1 MNSLSNPQRT
11 THDPPNDGV
20 LHPAAVFI
28 YQYYLR
34 ISVISLAVLAPCLWH
49 RRIAAGDLGSHVYN
63 AWLAQLIHQGAA
75 PGLSIAHPWTNVLFD
90 FQLSAVAPLL
100 GWTAA
105 QIIAV
110 AVTVLIFFWG
120 GFALAFA
127 ASGRPPWHLVPCLA
141 MVTYGWTLE
150 MGFLNYFLALG
161 LATVGLAILWKGTRW
176 ELLIPLAL
184 APLIVL
190 ANPLGLVWMLGAAA
204 YVRLYQN
211 LPRRFAV
218 AVPLAAAAALFGL
231 HRYLWTHYTVVR
243 SSEPFYF
250 FNGADQ
256 LFLFGNRYRIPAEAW
271 LSFAVICIAADL
283 ILRRREKGVWEKY
296 AVALQLYLLLA
307 AVIVLLPDELRL
319 PQLTVGL
326 SLLTPR
332 VTSLSAICLIC
343 VLATMHPKKWHL
355 AGFTAIALVF
365 FIFLYQDTRKLNRM
379 EQQIERLVHTL
390 PPNQRVV
397 GTIPKPMDSRVLIDH
412 MLDRACIGWC
422 FSYGN
427 YEPASQAFRIRA
439 QQKNPEVL
447 ADGQDAADTQAGEY
461 EVRPEDLPLYQIGF
475 CAPQQTD
482 LCIRPLQPG
491 EQNGGG
497 QTTEDN
503 DSN

>member
-1 MNSLSNPQRT
+1 MSSMSNPQQT
-11 THDPPNDGV
+11 TPDPQPQGI
-20 LHPAAVFI
+20 LRPTAVFLHENWI
-28 YQYYLR
+28 RLA
-34 ISVISLAVLAPCLWH
+34 VISLAVLTPCLWH
-49 RRIAAGDLGSHVYN
+49 RRISAGDLGSHVYN
-63 AWLAQLIHQGAA
+63 AWLAQLIHQAKA

-90 FQLSAVAPLL
+90 LQLTALAPLL

-110 AVTVLIFFWG
+110 GVSVLIFFWG
-120 GFALAFA
+120 AFALAFA
-127 ASGRPPWHLVPCLA
+127 ASSRPPWYLVPALA

-161 LATVGLAILWKGTRW
+161 LGTVGLAILWKGKRW

-190 ANPLGLVWMLGAAA
+190 ANPLGLAWMLGAAA
-204 YVRLYQN
+204 YIRLYAK
-211 LPRRFAV
+211 LPRKFAV

-231 HRYLWTHYTVVR
+231 HHYLWTHYTAVR

-256 LFLFGNRYRIPAEAW
+256 LLLFGNRYRIPAEAW
-271 LSFAVICIAADL
+271 LGFAAICIIADL
-283 ILRRREKGVWEKY
+283 ILRRREKGVWGKY
-296 AVALQLYLLLA
+296 AVAFQLYLLLA

-319 PQLTVGL
+319 PQFAVGL

-332 VTSLSAICLIC
+332 VTSLSAISLIC

-355 AGFTAIALVF
+355 VGFSAIAIVF
-365 FIFLYQDTRKLNRM
+365 FAFLYQDTRALNRM

-412 MLDRACIGWC
+412 MLDRACLGWC

-439 QQKNPEVL
+439 WQKNPEVL
-447 ADGQDAADTQAGEY
+447 ADGGDAADTQTGEY

-475 CAPQQTD
+475 CAPQQID
-482 LCIRPLQPG
+482 LCLRPLQAG
-491 EQNGGG
+491 EQNGGP
-497 QTTEDN
+497 QTTDDTN
-503 DSN
+503 